1 MATGKKCRCRVTGEI
16 GTTDTFIKVGRFY
29 YKSQEI
35 YEEDKQQKELRKRL
49 ISYIC
54 DHFLGYQEGEPFSP
68 VLPRKLKE
76 LSFYNDAVILETFQ
90 IYEKEILYWLKQ
102 KEFHDDYNKIA
113 YMFAIVRSKIA
124 DVNREHLRKKRIAE
138 KEKQEVFSF
147 TDPTLSTG
155 TNKEGK
161 DLSVFLEGDDL

>member
-1 MATGKKCRCRVTGEI
+1 MKKKFFI
-16 GTTDTFIKVGRFY
+16 GWSK
-29 YKSQEI
+29 
-35 YEEDKQQKELRKRL
+35 KE
-49 ISYIC
+49 
-54 DHFLGYQEGEPFSP
+54 
-68 VLPRKLKE
+68 
-76 LSFYNDAVILETFQ
+76 FYN
-90 IYEKEILYWLKQ
+90 
-102 KEFHDDYNKIA
+102 DYNKIA

-161 DLSVFLEGDDL
+161 NLSVFLEGDDL